1 MTTIRESIRRLFAP
15 VEPLPAGIY
24 HYQAPPEELDHFRL
38 HPRLEPGGEGVL
50 IVNASTVLHLNT
62 TAAEYACHL
71 IRRTSNEDVAR
82 SMAVRYHASQ
92 AQISQDFTDFKDRI
106 DTLIS
111 TPDLDPVTYLDFERQ
126 KPHTRLIS
134 APYRLDCALT
144 YRLPDSTDRTFAPN
158 TRATRELATLEWESI
173 IDKAWQAGI
182 PHIVFTGGEPTLR
195 DDLPQLISHAET
207 NEQVTGLLTDGYRLQ
222 NSGYLD
228 SLLQTGLDH
237 LVILLNPIE
246 DRIWKVIQSALQADI
261 STTVH
266 LTITPKNHLSV
277 PDYLRRLSEMGL
289 GSVSLSAT
297 DPELKQQLRTARE
310 RAAELHLSLVWDLPV
325 PYSAANPFSLEFADH
340 ERSVG
345 AGRSWL
351 YVEPDGDV
359 LPGQGIN
366 QVLGNF
372 LTDRWDKIWK
382 PELR

>member
-24 HYQAPPEELDHFRL
+24 HYQAPPEEPDHFRL
-38 HPRLEPGGEGVL
+38 HLRMELDGTGVL

-62 TAAEYACHL
+62 TAAEYAYHL
-71 IRRTSNEDVAR
+71 VRCTSREEVAR
-82 SMAVRYHASQ
+82 SMSVRYHVTQ
-92 AQISQDFTDFKDRI
+92 AQILQDFTEFKDRI

-111 TPDLDPVTYLDFERQ
+111 TPDLDPVAYLDFERQ
-126 KPHTRLIS
+126 KPHTGPIS

-144 YRLPDSTDRTFAPN
+144 YRLPDSTDPTFAP
-158 TRATRELATLEWESI
+158 TARAARELATLEWESI
-173 IDKAWQAGI
+173 MDKAWQAGI

-195 DDLPQLISHAET
+195 DDLPKLISHAET
-207 NEQVTGLLTDGYRLQ
+207 NGQVTGLLTDGYRLA
-222 NSGYLD
+222 NSAYLD

-237 LVILLNPIE
+237 LVILLNPVE
-246 DRIWKVIQSALQADI
+246 DRIWAVTQSALQADL

-266 LTITPKNHLSV
+266 LTITSQNYPVVL
-277 PDYLRRLSEMGL
+277 DYLTRLSAMGL
-289 GSVSLSAT
+289 GSISLSAT
-297 DPELKQQLRTARE
+297 DPELKEQLRNARE
-310 RAAELHLSLVWDLPV
+310 IAAELHLSLVWDLPV
-325 PYSAANPFSLEFADH
+325 PYSALNPFSLEFADH

-372 LTDRWDKIWK
+372 LTDPWDKIWK
-382 PELR
+382 PELG

>member
-24 HYQAPPEELDHFRL
+24 HYQAPPEEPDHYRL
-38 HPRLEPGGEGVL
+38 HLRLEPDGTGVL

-62 TAAEYACHL
+62 TAAEYAYHL
-71 IRRTSNEDVAR
+71 VRCTSHEDVAR
-82 SMAVRYHASQ
+82 SMAVRYHATQ
-92 AQISQDFTDFKDRI
+92 AQILQDFTDFKDRI
-106 DTLIS
+106 ETLIS
-111 TPDLDPVTYLDFERQ
+111 TPDLDPVAYLDFERQ
-126 KPHTRLIS
+126 KPHTGLIS

-144 YRLPDSTDRTFAPN
+144 YRLPDSTDPTFAP
-158 TRATRELATLEWESI
+158 TARATRELATLEWESI
-173 IDKAWQAGI
+173 MDKAWQAGI
-182 PHIVFTGGEPTLR
+182 PHIIFTGGEPTLR

-207 NEQVTGLLTDGYRLQ
+207 NGQVTGLLTDGYRLQ
-222 NSGYLD
+222 NSTYLD
-228 SLLQTGLDH
+228 SLLWTGLDH

-246 DRIWKVIQSALQADI
+246 DRIWTVTQSALQADI

-266 LTITPKNHLSV
+266 LTITPQNHPAVL
-277 PDYLRRLSEMGL
+277 DYLKRLFDMGL
-289 GSVSLSAT
+289 RSISLSAT

-359 LPGQGIN
+359 LPGQRIN